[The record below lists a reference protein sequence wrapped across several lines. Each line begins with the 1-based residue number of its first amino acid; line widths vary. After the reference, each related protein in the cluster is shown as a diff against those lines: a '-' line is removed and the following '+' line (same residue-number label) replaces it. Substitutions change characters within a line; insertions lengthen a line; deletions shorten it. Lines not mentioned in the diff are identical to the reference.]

1 MILVGPFK
9 LGIFYDSMKN
19 LRIFASQDIQTIKTR
34 IILMPFA
41 LHFQNIK
48 DKGKV
53 LVVLS
58 PLAASPI
65 EALQS
70 IPAMTGISQRQ
81 QIHLLFSCIA
91 WCPLSEVL

>member
-19 LRIFASQDIQTIKTR
+19 LRIFASQDIQTIKNR

-41 LHFQNIK
+41 LYFQNIK

-53 LVVLS
+53 LLVLS

-70 IPAMTGISQRQ
+70 IPPMTGISQRQ
-81 QIHLLFSCIA
+81 QIHLLFTCTA